1 MKTSKNLATSIVCKN
16 IVKQFITIV
25 LLKFRGKMEK
35 KWFDSDLLSKD
46 GTFREREKSLMGRD
60 NYFCK
65 Q

>member
-1 MKTSKNLATSIVCKN
+1 M
-16 IVKQFITIV
+16 TIV

>member
-1 MKTSKNLATSIVCKN
+1 M
-16 IVKQFITIV
+16 TIV

-46 GTFREREKSLMGRD
+46 VTFREREKCLMGRD

>member
-46 GTFREREKSLMGRD
+46 GTFREREKCLMGRD